1 MHCGL
6 VRGITGERF
15 GKAALEASA
24 VVHTAS
30 SPTLGASQHG
40 VHMASSSTTALT
52 VKQKVGLEM
61 LSEALE
67 GEFDAAFGVLVKVLG
82 NLVAHP
88 DDAKYRKLRTSNA
101 KVQAMLATKGVR
113 ALLVGSGFAEEP
125 DALNAETADVAAV
138 QAALEALQALHAS
151 RAAQEAAQKA
161 ASMAERNLQVRATST
176 RPAPPLRTHAPA
188 PPLPR
193 PRSCAPHPDT
203 STSLTAST
211 AR

>member
-1 MHCGL
+1 MS
-6 VRGITGERF
+6 GEGSTARP
-15 GKAALEASA
+15 SA
-24 VVHTAS
+24 ERVGDARSTAC
-30 SPTLGASQHG
+30 T
-40 VHMASSSTTALT
+40 MASSSTTALT

-161 ASMAERNLQVRATST
+161 ASMAERNLQVRAAST
-176 RPAPPLRTHAPA
+176 RPAPPLRPRA
-188 PPLPR
+188 PPASVASASLLR
-193 PRSCAPHPDT
+193 PSP
-203 STSLTAST
+203 
-211 AR
+211 

>member
-1 MHCGL
+1 
-6 VRGITGERF
+6 
-15 GKAALEASA
+15 
-24 VVHTAS
+24 
-30 SPTLGASQHG
+30 
-40 VHMASSSTTALT
+40 MASSSTTALT

-67 GEFDAAFGVLVKVLG
+67 GEFDAAFGILVKVLG

-161 ASMAERNLQVRATST
+161 ASMAERNLQVRAAST

-193 PRSCAPHPDT
+193 PRSCAPHPDP